1 MLDGEEGMQSWRAA
15 LDTIELA
22 RIYDDRFTLR
32 KAPITMSQILY
43 ISAAYITLVL
53 ADLYDQ
59 PDRRDEHE
67 QAQAALDRL
76 VVYLSQLSE
85 SWNAAAAS
93 LAALDT
99 LRQEY
104 AVKQAESETFD
115 LTLDELLNLF
125 LQPSELVT

>member
-1 MLDGEEGMQSWRAA
+1 M
-15 LDTIELA
+15 
-22 RIYDDRFTLR
+22 
-32 KAPITMSQILY
+32 
-43 ISAAYITLVL
+43 
-53 ADLYDQ
+53 YDQ